1 MLLYKIET
9 LAKVLAKVE
18 VCKDDQVF
26 RNKYCL
32 NRGAV
37 DAKDRLIHNV
47 YAKQFNHGEQKS
59 DVVRTS
65 KISRCSFRIIQ
76 FFEN

>member
-1 MLLYKIET
+1 M
-9 LAKVLAKVE
+9 LAKVQ

-26 RNKYCL
+26 QNKYCL

-37 DAKDRLIHNV
+37 DAKDCLIHNF
-47 YAKQFNHGEQKS
+47 YAKQFNHGEPKS

-76 FFEN
+76 FFEY